1 MASSSLVQT
10 RLVVSEAGQSLTVV
24 DFDGEHAMVRD
35 PVSGKLRPSFSQDF
49 ALEETDDFDPT
60 LITIGVMYG
69 GGAFDHEFR
78 KQEPFVSLSL
88 ATTVPKE
95 SVFMVVEF
103 WNEDHREV
111 VVRKIG
117 RVHQRFGLPITSNLP
132 RSLFDRH
139 DPLVWKHRFFAN
151 GLELPST
158 LTNWRE
164 VQQWFDR
171 LIPSKVRG
179 LPANTPGPVSL
190 IVPMPVYPRSL
201 IHQAIV
207 GELEINCRVDAVGF
221 ISEFEFQNVSHP
233 AFQKSAER
241 HIKYFRFLPRM
252 KDGVPVASRVI
263 LPFRFHPLRLEEPNR
278 ESFTASPIGD

>member
-1 MASSSLVQT
+1 MASSSLAQT

-49 ALEETDDFDPT
+49 ALEETDDFDST
-60 LITIGVMYG
+60 LITIGVLFG
-69 GGAFDHEFR
+69 GGALDHELR
-78 KQEPFVSLSL
+78 RQEPFISLSL
-88 ATTVPKE
+88 ATTSPKE
-95 SVFMVVEF
+95 SVLLVTEF
-103 WNEDHREV
+103 WNEDHREL
-111 VVRKIG
+111 VVRTLG
-117 RVHQRFGLPITSNLP
+117 RVDQQFGLPITSFLP
-132 RSLFDRH
+132 RHLFERR
-139 DPLVWKHRFFAN
+139 DPLIWRYRFFAN

-158 LTNWRE
+158 QTNWRE
-164 VQQWFDR
+164 FQRWMDR
-171 LIPSKVRG
+171 LIPAEIEQ
-179 LPANTPGPVSL
+179 LPANTPAPVPL
-190 IVPMPVYPRSL
+190 IMPLPVYPKAL
-201 IHQAIV
+201 LHQSNV

-263 LPFRFHPLRLEEPNR
+263 LPFRFHPLPLEEPNR
-278 ESFTASPIGD
+278 ESSTASPNGD